1 MIDTGSN
8 KYYCNYQLSAGSVPL
23 AEPLLVNSAGGKIK
37 VTRKILGKFF
47 NNYGISDMV
56 TFYELPGLTTFSG
69 IIGDDSLKDLEAI
82 VNRKENIL
90 QIEDSIRIPIKS
102 TISACLKYILDESI
116 ARGTKYR
123 IDEMIGK
130 YKRLFEPL
138 HNSQAATT
146 NQLM

>member
-23 AEPLLVNSAGGKIK
+23 AEPLLVNTAGGKIE
-37 VTRKILGKFF
+37 GKFYY
-47 NNYGISDMV
+47 NYGISDMV
-56 TFYELPGLTTFSG
+56 TFYELPGLTTLSG